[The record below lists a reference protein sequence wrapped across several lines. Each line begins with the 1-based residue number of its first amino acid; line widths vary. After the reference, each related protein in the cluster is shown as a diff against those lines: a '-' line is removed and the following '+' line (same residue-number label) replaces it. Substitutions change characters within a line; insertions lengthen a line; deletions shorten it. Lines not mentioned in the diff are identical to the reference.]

1 MQISKSA
8 HNRLHV
14 LHVQIYWAGPMIG
27 GAAAALLY
35 KWALARKW
43 ECCSPKRAASQYEL
57 AGVRSE
63 DGAGVRAS
71 SSSSSKHDA
80 VDGRAPATAIED
92 ATASD
97 GL

>member
-1 MQISKSA
+1 MQ
-8 HNRLHV
+8 V
-14 LHVQIYWAGPMIG
+14 YWAGPMVG

-43 ECCSPKRAASQYEL
+43 ECCSQKRAVSQYEL

-63 DGAGVRAS
+63 AGAGVAAS
-71 SSSSSKHDA
+71 SSSRHDA
-80 VDGRAPATAIED
+80 VDVRSPAPAIED